1 MILVQKVFGYPDEI
15 CYKFNLIL
23 ILLKSTYLCINNF
36 TLTLP
41 LARLSG
47 SQPTFRLRGEWV
59 GILIVHYC
67 SIPRISVFGYSW
79 EIRIHLGLKFCLRA
93 LEQWHFLV
101 GILQALHISSRL
113 FEVMNYLLYPDL
125 QKKNGLLNGFAF
137 YKKKIKNK

>member
-1 MILVQKVFGYPDEI
+1 MVPNLLHKQTLSFTLSQRIKGYFGPYTNLVGKKVCSTWQRNTLRIMILVQKVFGYPDEI

-93 LEQWHFLV
+93 LEQ
-101 GILQALHISSRL
+101 
-113 FEVMNYLLYPDL
+113 
-125 QKKNGLLNGFAF
+125 
-137 YKKKIKNK
+137 